1 MTTTPPIEYLN
12 YILCKE
18 LGWTYRDLMEQ
29 PKSFV
34 DEMLAIMEI
43 KTKFDLKHGRR

>member
-1 MTTTPPIEYLN
+1 MKGVNTDAPDQYIN

-18 LGWTYRDLMEQ
+18 FGWSFKDLYEQ

-34 DEMLAIMEI
+34 DEMIAII
-43 KTKFDLKHGRR
+43 GIVNKVKKS

>member
-1 MTTTPPIEYLN
+1 MATEPPIEYLN

-18 LGWTYRDLMEQ
+18 LGWTYNDLMEQ

-34 DEMLAIMEI
+34 DEMLEVMEI
-43 KTKFDLKHGRR
+43 KKKFDLKHGRR